1 MQTYKCL
8 IIEDEPIA
16 AEILEDYIAQ
26 LSYLQL
32 AGKCENA
39 IDAAQ
44 VCTTEKI
51 DLIFLDIH
59 LPKIKGL
66 DFLRSLVNPPQV
78 ILTTA
83 YHEYALEG
91 YEFNILDYL
100 LKPIEF
106 ERFLKSVNKF
116 HTRMLESGQDN
127 IRKFQYFNVNHK
139 MVKVFL
145 DEILYIESLQEYI
158 KIVTANRSVV
168 TKFQIGEIV
177 ESIGSNNL
185 LRVHRSFVVALDKI
199 DAFSSF
205 SIEIKDHTIPIGRNY
220 REQVAQVLSENIRN

>member
-1 MQTYKCL
+1 MQKYKCL

-16 AEILEDYIAQ
+16 AEILEDYVGQIG
-26 LSYLQL
+26 YLQL
-32 AGKCENA
+32 VAKCGNA
-39 IDAAQ
+39 LDAAQ
-44 VCTTEKI
+44 LCTTQKI
-51 DLIFLDIH
+51 DLLFLDIH
-59 LPKIKGL
+59 LPKVKGL
-66 DFLRSLVNPPQV
+66 DFLKSLVNPPQV

-106 ERFLKSVNKF
+106 DRFLKAVTKF
-116 HTRMLESGQDN
+116 HSRVTGTALEN
-127 IRKFQYFNVNHK
+127 ERRFQYFNVNHK
-139 MVKVFL
+139 MVKVYF
-145 DEILYIESLQEYI
+145 DEILFIESVQEYI
-158 KIVTANRSVV
+158 KIVTQSRTVV

-177 ESIGSNNL
+177 DSLRFDNL

-199 DAFSSF
+199 DAFTSF
-205 SIEIKDHTIPIGRNY
+205 SIEIKEHSIPIGRNY